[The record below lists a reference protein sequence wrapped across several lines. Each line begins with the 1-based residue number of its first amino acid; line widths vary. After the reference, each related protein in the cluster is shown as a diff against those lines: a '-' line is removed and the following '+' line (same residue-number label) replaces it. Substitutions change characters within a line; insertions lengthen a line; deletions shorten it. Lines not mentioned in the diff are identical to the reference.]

1 MVLIASRC
9 VDLIADFLGRATPRL
24 SASAGCTWCCPCSP
38 ATACACSSRRSST
51 TRSEDGSTR
60 GVLMSVS
67 LVGVCS
73 SYGSLVALCS
83 LSLGSLRW
91 NRHQIGLD
99 FTLRFARGEN
109 SRTVRHCSAPGWVA
123 PRAAQFFRLSRV
135 SESSACPVSARTAR
149 PTWRCARRAFAMPT
163 QFNYTLA
170 RICWGVGP
178 RARAP
183 QHCTCHRAVPLE
195 ARGGTAAG
203 IAEAAT

>member
-1 MVLIASRC
+1 MLISWAWQPQDC
-9 VDLIADFLGRATPRL
+9 QPRL
-24 SASAGCTWCCPCSP
+24 DVPGAAP
-38 ATACACSSRRSST
+38 ARRQLRVRARRVGLQQRDPRTAVPAVT
-51 TRSEDGSTR
+51 

-135 SESSACPVSARTAR
+135 SESARV
-149 PTWRCARRAFAMPT
+149 RC
-163 QFNYTLA
+163 
-170 RICWGVGP
+170 P
-178 RARAP
+178 RARHGLPGVVRGAP
-183 QHCTCHRAVPLE
+183 SPCLPSSTIHSREYAGAWDLGRALLNTALVTGPCHWRPGA
-195 ARGGTAAG
+195 ARRLASPRRQRSWWRMRR
-203 IAEAAT
+203 